1 MNDFRVNVTPEQSKI
16 VQETLFKLGYKWY
29 SGITDVSHTSEPVL
43 CISPIDKDITYSSY
57 SIDSN
62 MTYEKF
68 KEEFVKFKLPEKW
81 CVKGS
86 NSKENTIIRKWFYDN
101 QKTKGFFTFDFVIGV
116 YYLSDN
122 LIKTSWT
129 NQGFYFPEGYTEI
142 TFEQFVKH
150 ILKQKTMGE
159 ELKVTKE
166 YVLELAKLY
175 PETKDKLKVLFPKA
189 FEYDKY
195 FKIPLKY
202 NNRRQVIVTEYGGDV
217 IWVKQDY
224 EFAEKGFYLNEGLNW
239 EIVKDSD
246 GALVL
251 VPTKKQ

>member
-1 MNDFRVNVTPEQSKI
+1 MNEFRVNVTPEQSRI

-29 SGITDVSHTSEPVL
+29 SGTTHVSHTSEPVL

-57 SIDSN
+57 HMSSN
-62 MTYEKF
+62 MTFDQF
-68 KEEFVKFKLPEKW
+68 KEKYMEFKLPEKW
-81 CVKGS
+81 CIKQCEELKQYCKNELNKVNISGDMPDWYYYINLTKGS
-86 NSKENTIIRKWFYDN
+86 TVYWNYSKNIPN
-101 QKTKGFFTFDFVIGV
+101 
-116 YYLSDN
+116 
-122 LIKTSWT
+122 
-129 NQGFYFPEGYTEI
+129 GYTEI

-150 ILKQKTMGE
+150 ILKQETME
-159 ELKVTKE
+159 KELKVTKE
-166 YVLELAKLY
+166 YVLELARLY